1 MRKVERD
8 MMNVESGMWKIG
20 LLWKVE
26 REKMKE
32 NSFCD
37 RSNLLPLSTFLFPLF
52 LLFPL
57 SSFLLVSC
65 EKEINVDYRSVEPIY
80 VVEASVS
87 TDGMTARISQ
97 TQNMDNNNTKSDVVD
112 AKIVV
117 TGSDGSET
125 RLYHSRNGFYQSS
138 AKGKVGVTY
147 QIDVEVDD
155 QHFTSTSTMQRMPKI
170 NRFHFIW
177 KKIMSERFLVGE
189 LLFQDIPNED
199 NWYFAHIYRNNLGFR
214 WAVKRDD
221 QNPNKELQQLFSI
234 DREGSNDEDMLRE
247 GDKLRIE
254 LRAID
259 RRAYDYLYSMQ
270 IMDNTNT
277 NPIANFSGGCLGYFS
292 AYSQVTMNYIY
303 HESEV
308 DEEE

>member
-1 MRKVERD
+1 MEGGMRKVERD
-8 MMNVESGMWKIG
+8 MMRAKRGKWKEESGRR
-20 LLWKVE
+20 LLLQLKLF
-26 REKMKE
+26 
-32 NSFCD
+32 S
-37 RSNLLPLSTFLFPLF
+37 FLFPLSAF
-52 LLFPL
+52 LLI
-57 SSFLLVSC
+57 SC
-65 EKEINVDYRSVEPIY
+65 EKEIDIDYRSVEPIY

-87 TDGMTARISQ
+87 NEGMKARVSL
-97 TQNMDNNNTKSDVVD
+97 TQDMDDNSTTSDVTD
-112 AKIVV
+112 ADVKI

-125 RLYHSRNGFYQSS
+125 ILKHQKYGNYLSS
-138 AKGKVGVTY
+138 AKGQVGVTY
-147 QIDVEVDD
+147 QIDVEVGGH
-155 QHFTSTSTMQRMPKI
+155 HFTSTSTMPPMPKV

-234 DREGSNDEDMLRE
+234 AREGSNDKDLLVE
-247 GDKLRIE
+247 GDKIYIE

-259 RRAYDYLYSMQ
+259 QRAYDYLYSMQ

-277 NPIANFSGGCLGYFS
+277 NPIRNFTGGCLGYFS
-292 AYSQVTMNYIY
+292 AYSQVTIDCVF
-303 HESEV
+303 HAEDV
-308 DEEE
+308 EEEE